1 MKIYK
6 IIRES
11 CKKFVIIIKNP
22 VEFDKYRRESI
33 DVQF

>member
-11 CKKFVIIIKNP
+11 CKKFVIINKKNP

-33 DVQF
+33 DE